1 MFIDFNKRRVIFKY
15 VSGGQIK
22 TQEGESMAT
31 FKTPEE
37 LRAWS
42 RSFLNKSQIIK
53 RGFYNYIDPEEEK
66 RKEEREE
73 KEAYSDSFE
82 ESAVSADN
90 LGDVSDIDAGDLAS
104 SIIAKGNASSANISE
119 LFSLDSSTIEEMNS
133 KFPTT
138 ELQLS
143 QTKGASPVLKK

>member
-1 MFIDFNKRRVIFKY
+1 MLF
-15 VSGGQIK
+15 
-22 TQEGESMAT
+22 
-31 FKTPEE
+31 
-37 LRAWS
+37 
-42 RSFLNKSQIIK
+42 RS
-53 RGFYNYIDPEEEK
+53 DPEEEK